1 MFITK
6 FLPKIEI
13 HCWGGL
19 GSQLFAVVLRLEL
32 EAQYPSRKFIIVC
45 HDNGVTQ
52 RSSEI
57 SLFFPGSVVSV
68 KDYAYSNPNEVG
80 SRHSKAVN
88 GKQILRNLIV
98 SLLRLSSIIVDG
110 DRKLGLA
117 KIRLWTLQVRGH
129 YSERHLDRFALN
141 QVRSMISHAI
151 QVRDFDSGSHKLFVH
166 YRLGDLLTLQEKSPI
181 SSERILRIIQDV
193 HSRVGSRI
201 KLFSDTPDAAINLL
215 AVGKFPVDVA
225 RDYNGLA
232 TLWILVNSQ
241 YFIGTNSKI
250 SLWAVILNG
259 ESTFRVESYLPYEL
273 QHHIVANI
281 GGVQN
286 LKFY

>member
-32 EAQYPSRKFIIVC
+32 EAQYPSRQFIIVC

-68 KDYAYSNPNEVG
+68 KDYAYSNPNKVG
-80 SRHSKAVN
+80 SRLSKAVN
-88 GKQILRNLIV
+88 VKQILRNLIV

-110 DRKLGLA
+110 DRNLGLA

-129 YSERHLDRFALN
+129 YSERKLDRFALN

-151 QVRDFDSGSHKLFVH
+151 QVRDFDSDSHKLFVH

-181 SSERILRIIQDV
+181 SSERILPIIQDV
-193 HSRVGSRI
+193 HSRVGLRI
-201 KLFSDTPDAAINLL
+201 KLFSDTPDTAINLL

-225 RDYNGLA
+225 RDYNVLA